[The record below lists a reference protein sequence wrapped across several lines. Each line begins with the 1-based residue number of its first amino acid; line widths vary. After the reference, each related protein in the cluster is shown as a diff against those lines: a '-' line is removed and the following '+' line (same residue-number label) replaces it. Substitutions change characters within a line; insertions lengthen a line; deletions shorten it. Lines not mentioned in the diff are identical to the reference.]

1 MGKVDD
7 EIKFSYKRKKE
18 TEIHLTFLIQNYE
31 NFTMVCKYHINDKE
45 VRETDFKDE
54 NILNEKSDLQ
64 GLNFMLE
71 ALNKN

>member
-1 MGKVDD
+1 
-7 EIKFSYKRKKE
+7 
-18 TEIHLTFLIQNYE
+18 
-31 NFTMVCKYHINDKE
+31 MVCKYHINDKE